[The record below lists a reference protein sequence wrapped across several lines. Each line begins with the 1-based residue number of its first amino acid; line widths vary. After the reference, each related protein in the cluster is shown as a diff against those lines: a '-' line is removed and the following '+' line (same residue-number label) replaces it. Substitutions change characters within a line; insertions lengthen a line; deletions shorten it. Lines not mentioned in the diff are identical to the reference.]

1 MSKQYLSKM
10 KQIELIL
17 IEKTTSGVI

>member
-1 MSKQYLSKM
+1 MSKQYLSNM